1 MLPKVSVTVPV
12 YNTSRYL
19 KRCIE
24 SLSLQTLKEIEF
36 ILVDDGS
43 NDGSGE
49 ICDQYAQ
56 KDSRFKIIH
65 QSNGGLSKARQTG
78 LNNAKGEY
86 VIVCDSDDWVEP
98 EIYEKLYNA
107 ANDNNADI
115 SVCGYI
121 SEYDNRQSIPSQIV
135 FKENNGIV
143 DNFDFIARG
152 AGSSWIKLVKRDL
165 FVKTGTLYE
174 PGINMSEDS
183 LLVYKLCK
191 GNPKVVQI
199 EDHLYHY
206 RREYGGQSYTNNLK
220 MAHIHQL
227 YFTYNWLKNNY
238 KGDIY
243 KRIVYKRAIDLAF
256 ACLRVNNLDK
266 SFLSKFMKEE
276 LPWNKILSNQPNIK
290 TLMIIIEK
298 CLPLSIAQ
306 AIVKHLYRLVY
317 K

>member
-12 YNTSRYL
+12 YNTSKYL
-19 KRCIE
+19 KKCLD
-24 SLSLQTLKEIEF
+24 SLSLQTLIEIEF
-36 ILVDDGS
+36 ILVDDGA

-49 ICDQYAQ
+49 ICDQYAK
-56 KDSRFKIIH
+56 KDSRFKVIH
-65 QSNGGLSKARQTG
+65 QSNGGSSKARQTG

-107 ANDNNADI
+107 ANNNNADI
-115 SVCGYI
+115 AVCGFI
-121 SEYDNRQSIPSQIV
+121 SEYDNGQSIPSQIV

-143 DNFDFIARG
+143 DSFDFIARG

-165 FVKTGTLYE
+165 FVKTGTIYE

-191 GNPKVVQI
+191 GNPKVIQI
-199 EDHLYHY
+199 EENLYHY
-206 RREYGGQSYTNNLK
+206 RREYGGQSYTNNIK

-227 YFTYNWLKNNY
+227 YYTYNWLKNNY
-238 KGDIY
+238 IGDIY
-243 KRIVYKRAIDLAF
+243 KGIIYKRAVDLAF
-256 ACLRVNNLDK
+256 ACLRVNDLDK
-266 SFLSKFMKEE
+266 TFLSKFMKEE
-276 LPWNKILSNQPNIK
+276 LPWNKILSNQSNPK
-290 TLMIIIEK
+290 TLIIIIEK
-298 CLPLSIAQ
+298 CLPLFITQ
-306 AIVKHLYRLVY
+306 TIVKHLYRLVY